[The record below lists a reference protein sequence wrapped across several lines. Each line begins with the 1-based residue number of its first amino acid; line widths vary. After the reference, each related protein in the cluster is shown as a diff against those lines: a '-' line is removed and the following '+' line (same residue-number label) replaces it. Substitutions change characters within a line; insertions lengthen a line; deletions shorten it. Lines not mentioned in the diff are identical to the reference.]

1 MLTKSTGEHFNTPGH
16 NMADMQVT
24 ILEQLF
30 NSDPQFRKTRQK
42 CILRDSTQSTKDSTR
57 RLEIA
62 NCNIFLKN
70 IFI

>member
-30 NSDPQFRKTRQK
+30 NSDPQFRKTREK
-42 CILRDSTQSTKDSTR
+42 MYFERFNTKYKGLNKKT
-57 RLEIA
+57 
-62 NCNIFLKN
+62 
-70 IFI
+70 